1 MKDLKRIGINM
12 ISGGAGYMVPMLVN
26 ILSTPFVLNQLGPE
40 AYGLLALANVIIG
53 YLIVADM
60 GMDIP
65 IIQTI
70 AEYYAKNELNK
81 KSKFLVA
88 TFKIY
93 VAIGLVGMLVIFM
106 FTDELI
112 RLLSIP
118 SAIQQEAKTVF
129 YLAGLGFFSSIINMW
144 GKAVFNGL
152 HRYDIAN
159 GINILSNLFGIVFGV
174 LLINLGYGVIGF
186 FIARIVG
193 FFLSNIVYAIFTLK
207 HIHQAN
213 LFPFFDMEVWSL
225 LKRKVGYGFILRM
238 SSMVFSKMDQTLI
251 GAWVAI
257 AAVAAYSI
265 PILIAGALSGLIASI
280 SHFAFPMASS
290 MNATHSLKEMETFFN
305 RINKVVALLATLSF
319 VPFIVLGDKFIA
331 LWINQD
337 LALENQTVL
346 LMLLTAFYIN
356 SCFTIGLNAFI
367 VGIGQLKY
375 FTIYSI
381 ARSVVLFIGF
391 LVLIKFYGMNG
402 AGMSYICS
410 ILIDLM
416 YVFYSLKKVLKFSV
430 ISSMRQSFLAP
441 FIIGF
446 VFGVALYFARGWIT
460 SWITLIT
467 AFSAFVILYLL
478 FTFLLGVID
487 EKERNAILSV
497 LMIRRNQTSE

>member
-1 MKDLKRIGINM
+1 
-12 ISGGAGYMVPMLVN
+12 MVPMLVN
-26 ILSTPFVLNQLGPE
+26 ILSTPFVLNQLGSE

-70 AEYYAKNELNK
+70 AEYYAKNELKK

-93 VAIGLVGMLVIFM
+93 VGIGLAGMLVIFM
-106 FTDELI
+106 FTDELT

-118 SAIQQEAKTVF
+118 SNINHEAKTVF
-129 YLAGLGFFSSIINMW
+129 YIAGLGFFSSIINLW

-159 GINILSNLFGIVFGV
+159 GVNIFSNLFGIVFGV
-174 LLINLGYGVIGF
+174 VMIDMGYGVIGF
-186 FIARIVG
+186 FVARIIG
-193 FFLSNIVYAIFTLK
+193 FFLSNLVYVIFVWKYT
-207 HIHQAN
+207 IQAN
-213 LFPFFDMEVWSL
+213 LFPLFDNEVWAK
-225 LKRKVGYGFILRM
+225 LKRQVGYGFLLRM
-238 SSMVFSKMDQTLI
+238 SSMVFSRMDQTLI

-257 AAVAAYSI
+257 SAVAAYSI
-265 PILIAGALSGLIASI
+265 PILVAGALSGLIASI

-290 MNATHSLKEMETFFN
+290 MNATHSLKEMESFFN
-305 RINKVVALLATLSF
+305 RISKVVALLATLSF
-319 VPFIVLGDKFIA
+319 IPFIVLGDKFIM

-337 LALENQTVL
+337 LAMENQTVL
-346 LMLLTAFYIN
+346 LMLLVAFYLN

-367 VGIGQLKY
+367 VGIGRLKY
-375 FTIYSI
+375 FTTYSI
-381 ARSVVLFIGF
+381 FRSTVLFIGF

-410 ILIDLM
+410 LLIDLV
-416 YVFYSLKKVLKFSV
+416 YVFYSLKKILKFNV
-430 ISSMRQSFLAP
+430 VSSFRQSFLMP
-441 FIIGF
+441 CIIGF
-446 VFGVALYFARGWIT
+446 VLGALLFFARDWISTWMTLISAFASFGV
-460 SWITLIT
+460 
-467 AFSAFVILYLL
+467 LYLL

-487 EKERNAILSV
+487 EKEKNALQAI
-497 LMIRRNQTSE
+497 LMIRKNQPRE